1 MSRRGEMI
9 ELFRFNLYNIKT
21 IKEKRKKRDAKREIR
36 SASARKFFGTL
47 SPYYIIGEKRV
58 PRQYTSKFSAYTYS
72 LPSYLVNSKTRPLKL
87 SIYCQFDNNMLS
99 SR

>member
-72 LPSYLVNSKTRPLKL
+72 LPSYLVNSKTSNFNLATYYR
-87 SIYCQFDNNMLS
+87 FDNNMYAT
-99 SR
+99 